1 MDPMI
6 EKVLSILFWI
16 LATITT
22 VGYIL
27 NYFGTYPNRFWLWFG
42 FGAIGITILKRLMR
56 LM

>member
-42 FGAIGITILKRLMR
+42 FGAIGVTILKRLMR